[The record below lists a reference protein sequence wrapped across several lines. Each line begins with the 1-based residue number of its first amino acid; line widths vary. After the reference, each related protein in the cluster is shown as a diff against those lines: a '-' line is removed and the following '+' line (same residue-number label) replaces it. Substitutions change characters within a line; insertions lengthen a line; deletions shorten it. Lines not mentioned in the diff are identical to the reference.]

1 MDLSDISWLV
11 AFSVLLM
18 VINFLYI
25 IMVKSLKDKPLGVQ
39 TIYDQTLQDSFFI
52 GTVFASWICCAYIST
67 R

>member
-25 IMVKSLKDKPLGVQ
+25 IMVKSLKEKPLGVQ